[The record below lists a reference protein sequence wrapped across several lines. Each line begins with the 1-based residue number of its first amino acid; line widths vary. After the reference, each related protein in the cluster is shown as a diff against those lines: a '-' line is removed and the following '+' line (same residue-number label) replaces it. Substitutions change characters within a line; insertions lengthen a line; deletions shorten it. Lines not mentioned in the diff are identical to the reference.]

1 MTPTPPDTRNGASDP
16 QGVGQTLHRWLMAA
30 GALMGTGALFPNVI
44 LPDERAVDG
53 APPAADRAAP
63 VVVPRSRAR
72 LTRRPTRPAPS
83 GKTPPPSSESGTG
96 SRQNTGLY

>member
-1 MTPTPPDTRNGASDP
+1 MTPTYRTRNGASDP

-44 LPDERAVDG
+44 LPDGRAVDG

-63 VVVPRSRAR
+63 AVGRRA
-72 LTRRPTRPAPS
+72 PAHA
-83 GKTPPPSSESGTG
+83 
-96 SRQNTGLY
+96 

>member
-1 MTPTPPDTRNGASDP
+1 MTPTLPDTRNGASDP

-44 LPDERAVDG
+44 LPDGRALM
-53 APPAADRAAP
+53 ARRPPPTAAP
-63 VVVPRSRAR
+63 AVGRRAPR
-72 LTRRPTRPAPS
+72 TPDPPS
-83 GKTPPPSSESGTG
+83 DTPGAVRKTPPPSSESGTG

>member
-1 MTPTPPDTRNGASDP
+1 MTPTLPDTRNGASDP

-44 LPDERAVDG
+44 LPDGRAVDG

-63 VVVPRSRAR
+63 AVGRRAPR
-72 LTRRPTRPAPS
+72 TPDPPS
-83 GKTPPPSSESGTG
+83 DTPGAVRKTPPPSSESGTG